1 MIKGILQLLTYFS
14 TEVIYMEIS
23 RTINSDKR
31 YYLDEKTIENAASFL
46 ETMRVFNDAKMDLYN
61 ALYDQKYLGTGSLLE
76 HAYPVFLKERYQ
88 TNDYYNAA
96 IYSAASGQLS
106 SQKELK
112 KYYKTTIAADL
123 KTRDE
128 KIQSVKE
135 QLDKKKAVKNSIRL
149 YIKTKKWI
157 TPYPKCQLKV
167 RWQKI
172 ILFNKTIVN
181 LDEYER
187 EVEAD
192 IRKLKTRLALITE
205 ARKRK
210 AKKLENLENLPP
222 ERIVFGGKKLYSEKD
237 AIEVTKSADLSNEKE
252 QKISKKASDEW
263 KQDFFEKRHQSM
275 ALPGRHTSK
284 YGNFLCKYDGKDL
297 SVTCID
303 GSVTTFHDFKLPR
316 CEERFQKNFT
326 CKPEERQSLC
336 YNFILKRDKE
346 NKQYLIV
353 SVTLKLHAYE
363 NSYYGNGAISMD
375 INYDH
380 FALAELDETGKL
392 LDQKLIRFDLMKKS
406 TGQITNILGTA
417 VKEVFNG
424 CAEKDKRLIVEDID
438 LTIKLASRKYG
449 NRKGNHHMTLFAY
462 QRIASS
468 IENQSLKREIAF
480 CKVDPAYTSQMGKFL
495 FMRKYGISIHQ
506 AAAYTIG
513 LVGLG
518 LYEKLAPDSRMRNLL
533 KTKEGIEPEFSQETY
548 KNIWARITNTFS
560 GIPKHFFY
568 RRIPY
573 EVLDER
579 KRPSLRTLAAE
590 MKARYMP
597 VFE

>member
-1 MIKGILQLLTYFS
+1 
-14 TEVIYMEIS
+14 MELS

-31 YYLDEKTIENAASFL
+31 YYLDENTIENAASFL
-46 ETMRVFNDAKMDLYN
+46 QTMRVFNDAKIDLYN
-61 ALYDQKYLGTGSLLE
+61 ALYDQKYLASGPLID
-76 HAYPVFLKERYQ
+76 HAYPVFLKKKYK

-96 IYSAASGQLS
+96 VYSEALGSIS

-112 KYYKTTIAADL
+112 KYYSTTITADL

-128 KIQSVKE
+128 KIQMIQE
-135 QLDKKKAVKNSIRL
+135 ALDKKKAVKNSIRI
-149 YIKTKKWI
+149 YRKDGRWI
-157 TPYPKCQLKV
+157 TPYPRCQLKV
-167 RWQKI
+167 KGLMI
-172 ILFNKTIVN
+172 VLFNKTIVK

-187 EVEAD
+187 SVEAN
-192 IRKLKTRLALITE
+192 IRKLKTRLALVNE

-210 AKKLENLENLPP
+210 EKKLENIKNLPP

-237 AIEVTKSADLSNEKE
+237 TVRAEKNAEDTKALQKASNE
-252 QKISKKASDEW
+252 W
-263 KQDFFEKRHQSM
+263 KREFFEKRHRSM

-303 GSVTTFHDFKLPR
+303 GSVTIFHDFKLPR
-316 CEERFQKNFT
+316 NEESFQKNFT
-326 CKPEERQSLC
+326 CKPEDRQSLC

-346 NKQYLIV
+346 NKQYLII
-353 SVTLKLHAYE
+353 SVTMKLKAYE

-392 LDQKLIRFDLMKKS
+392 LDQKLIRFDLMNKS
-406 TGQITNILGTA
+406 TGQVTNILGAA
-417 VKEVFNG
+417 VKDIFDW

-480 CKVDPAYTSQMGKFL
+480 CKIDPAYTSQMGKFL

-518 LYEKLAPDSRMRNLL
+518 LYEKLVPDSRMLNLL
-533 KTKEGIEPEFSQETY
+533 KTKEGTVPEFSQETY

-560 GIPKHFFY
+560 GIRKHFFY
-568 RRIPY
+568 RSIPY
-573 EVLDER
+573 EVLEER

-590 MKARYMP
+590 MKIRYMP

>member
-1 MIKGILQLLTYFS
+1 M
-14 TEVIYMEIS
+14 
-23 RTINSDKR
+23 
-31 YYLDEKTIENAASFL
+31 
-46 ETMRVFNDAKMDLYN
+46 
-61 ALYDQKYLGTGSLLE
+61 
-76 HAYPVFLKERYQ
+76 
-88 TNDYYNAA
+88 
-96 IYSAASGQLS
+96 
-106 SQKELK
+106 
-112 KYYKTTIAADL
+112 
-123 KTRDE
+123 
-128 KIQSVKE
+128 SV
-135 QLDKKKAVKNSIRL
+135 N
-149 YIKTKKWI
+149 
-157 TPYPKCQLKV
+157 
-167 RWQKI
+167 
-172 ILFNKTIVN
+172 
-181 LDEYER
+181 
-187 EVEAD
+187 
-192 IRKLKTRLALITE
+192 
-205 ARKRK
+205 
-210 AKKLENLENLPP
+210 
-222 ERIVFGGKKLYSEKD
+222 
-237 AIEVTKSADLSNEKE
+237 
-252 QKISKKASDEW
+252 
-263 KQDFFEKRHQSM
+263 
-275 ALPGRHTSK
+275 
-284 YGNFLCKYDGKDL
+284 
-297 SVTCID
+297 
-303 GSVTTFHDFKLPR
+303 
-316 CEERFQKNFT
+316 
-326 CKPEERQSLC
+326 
-336 YNFILKRDKE
+336 
-346 NKQYLIV
+346 
-353 SVTLKLHAYE
+353 LKLHAYE

-392 LDQKLIRFDLMKKS
+392 LDQKLIRFYLMKKS

-417 VKEVFNG
+417 VKEVFNW
-424 CAEKDKRLIVEDID
+424 CAEKDKRLIMEDID

-518 LYEKLAPDSRMRNLL
+518 LYEKLAPGSQMRNLL

-573 EVLDER
+573 EVLDEK

-590 MKARYMP
+590 MKALYMP

>member
-1 MIKGILQLLTYFS
+1 
-14 TEVIYMEIS
+14 MELS

-31 YYLDEKTIENAASFL
+31 YYLDDNTIENAASFL
-46 ETMRVFNDAKMDLYN
+46 QTMRVFNDAKMDLYN
-61 ALYDQKYLGTGSLLE
+61 ALYDQKYLASGPLID
-76 HAYPVFLKERYQ
+76 HVYPVFLKEKYK

-96 IYSAASGQLS
+96 IYSAASGSIS

-112 KYYKTTIAADL
+112 KYYSTTITADL

-128 KIQSVKE
+128 KIQTIQE
-135 QLDKKKAVKNSIRL
+135 ALDKKKAVKNSIRI
-149 YIKTKKWI
+149 YRKDGRWV
-157 TPYPKCQLKV
+157 TPYPRCQLKV
-167 RWQKI
+167 KGLMI
-172 ILFNKTIVN
+172 VLFNKTIVK

-187 EVEAD
+187 SVEAD

-210 AKKLENLENLPP
+210 EKKLENIKNLPP

-237 AIEVTKSADLSNEKE
+237 TVGITKSAEDNKTS
-252 QKISKKASDEW
+252 QKVLKEW
-263 KQDFFEKRHQSM
+263 KQEFFEKRHQSM

-303 GSVTTFHDFKLPR
+303 GTTTVFHDFKLPR
-316 CEERFQKNFT
+316 YNEVFQNNFT
-326 CKPEERQSLC
+326 CKLEDRQSIC
-336 YNFILKRDKE
+336 YNFTVKRDRK
-346 NKQYLIV
+346 NRQYIIV
-353 SVTLKLHAYE
+353 SVTMELQAYE

-380 FALAELDETGKL
+380 FALAEIDETGKL
-392 LDQKLIRFDLMKKS
+392 LDQKMIRFDLVKKS
-406 TGQITNILGTA
+406 TGQITNILGAA
-417 VKEVFNG
+417 VKEVFNW

-468 IENQSLKREIAF
+468 IENQSLRREIAF
-480 CKVDPAYTSQMGKFL
+480 CKIDPAYTSQMGKFL
-495 FMRKYGISIHQ
+495 FMRRYGMSIHQ

-513 LVGLG
+513 LVGMG
-518 LYEKLAPDSRMRNLL
+518 LYDKLAPDLRMLNLL
-533 KTKEGIEPEFSQETY
+533 KTKEGIVPEFSQETY
-548 KNIWARITNTFS
+548 KTIWARITKTFS
-560 GIPKHFFY
+560 GISKHFFY
-568 RRIPY
+568 RSIPY
-573 EVLDER
+573 EVLEER
-579 KRPSLRTLAAE
+579 KRPSLSTLAAE
-590 MKARYMP
+590 MKVRYMP
-597 VFE
+597 KLTNYKSCERI